1 MTGGYKIDN
10 QSGVY
15 FLTFQ
20 IIKWIDLF
28 TRLDYRDIIID
39 SFQFCQKNKELNIHA
54 YVIMSNHIHVV
65 LSAENNNLSDTIR
78 DFKTYTSKTIIKTIK
93 SIEESRSDWMLNLF
107 EFEAK
112 KQKRNDAYQ
121 VWTHDNHPEELISN
135 HFIDQKIDYI
145 HQNPVVAAIVDE
157 AEDYIYSSARNYAGE
172 KGLIEIDFL

>member
-78 DFKTYTSKTIIKTIK
+78 DFKTYTSKTIN
-93 SIEESRSDWMLNLF
+93 M
-107 EFEAK
+107 
-112 KQKRNDAYQ
+112 Q
-121 VWTHDNHPEELISN
+121 VSPS
-135 HFIDQKIDYI
+135 
-145 HQNPVVAAIVDE
+145 VAE
-157 AEDYIYSSARNYAGE
+157 PR
-172 KGLIEIDFL
+172 KGLGCWVFIFFIASW